1 LSLDDQAAVFIS
13 NVEVTLSANGLKDEK
28 VEGLSVTP
36 AERLKDLK
44 VTGKP

>member
-13 NVEVTLSANGLKDEK
+13 NVEATLSSNGLKDGK
-28 VEGLSVTP
+28 VEGLRVTP
-36 AERLKDLK
+36 AEKLKDLK